1 MYILLCIVHCK
12 GACFARWELM
22 QTKFA
27 HITQYHPM
35 CMSTKIT
42 ENNATRNVHV
52 LILIRKYIRVK
63 LLTYMCVERDFALS
77 HIRALH
83 VKYMFLKAHS
93 YT

>member
-22 QTKFA
+22 QTNFA

-52 LILIRKYIRVK
+52 LILI
-63 LLTYMCVERDFALS
+63 
-77 HIRALH
+77 
-83 VKYMFLKAHS
+83 
-93 YT
+93 